1 MTVLDSSDLPE
12 FASSL
17 EKTPRRVLLEDVA
30 RERLH
35 TVAERTRALSTGRVR
50 VQPCYSFKTD
60 PEPRLVEIARENGW
74 FAEVISPEEHAWAR
88 ECGFAD
94 EHTIYNG
101 PRPLVTD
108 RRIFAAFADSMEAF
122 VHLREGTSSEVFG
135 ARLRPPDIPSRFGID
150 IPDDIGDLVES
161 MRATPRDARLGV
173 SFHLTRSEYERRT
186 WFEFTHILMQVAA
199 DIEQRS
205 DRRHELFDVGGGWT
219 QPLLELALEHEFPRM
234 IRALE
239 ERLPAVRMVLLE
251 PGQSITRSTQAVV
264 ATVLE
269 VRGRRN
275 EIVIDAGFSDMPQA
289 HDEPPPVSFVR
300 EGRLEQARPGAGR
313 VLGPYCVEYDI
324 VASISRYR
332 RRCARATAS
341 WCTRWARTIRAWPLR
356 LRKAQR
362 RATRC
367 VSSRLND

>member
-1 MTVLDSSDLPE
+1 MTAVDSSDLAE

-30 RERLH
+30 RERLR
-35 TVAERTRALSTGRVR
+35 TVAERTRALSTGGVR

-60 PEPRLVEIARENGW
+60 PERRLVEIARQNGW

-108 RRIFAAFADSMEAF
+108 RRIFAAFADSVEAF
-122 VHLREGTSSEVFG
+122 THVRDGASSEVFG
-135 ARLRPPDIPSRFGID
+135 ARLRPPDIPSRFGVD
-150 IPDDIGDLVES
+150 VPDDVDDLVRA
-161 MRATPRDARLGV
+161 MRAVPPEARLGV

-186 WFEFTHILMQVAA
+186 WFEFTHTVMQVAA
-199 DIEQRS
+199 DIERRS
-205 DRRHELFDVGGGWT
+205 GRRFELFDVGGGWT

-239 ERLPAVRMVLLE
+239 ERLPEVRMVLLE

-269 VRGRRN
+269 VRARRN
-275 EIVIDAGFSDMPQA
+275 EIVIDAGFADMPQA
-289 HDEPPPVSFVR
+289 HDEPPPVSFLC
-300 EGRLEQARPGAGR
+300 EGGLERAQPGAGR

-324 VASISRYR
+324 VASDITVPSYVRVGDRVVVHEMGAYDSSM
-332 RRCARATAS
+332 AFAFAKGGATS
-341 WCTRWARTIRAWPLR
+341 DPLR
-356 LRKAQR
+356 
-362 RATRC
+362 
-367 VSSRLND
+367 